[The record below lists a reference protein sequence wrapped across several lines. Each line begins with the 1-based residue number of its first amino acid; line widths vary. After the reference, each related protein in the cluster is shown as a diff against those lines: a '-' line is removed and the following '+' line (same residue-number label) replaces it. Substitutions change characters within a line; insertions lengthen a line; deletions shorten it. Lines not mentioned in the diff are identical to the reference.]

1 MTGLLGHLLTA
12 APGCSEPLP
21 AEEQTSGAS
30 PTDDATTTSSRP
42 APGSTGIDPPTGD
55 PTGLGTTGEG
65 SSEGSTGE
73 ASSSSADSGD
83 STTGDESPSVPQDS
97 TPPVF
102 TASVLGLDGAYDPE
116 SGQLGELLCTPVS
129 GGPDPYP
136 GCFRPFFHPE
146 APAAPED
153 LGAMTFIAQADA
165 DIHAAAGGF
174 VDEIEFITHDHLTHS
189 DLYLLRIRLGEDSAF
204 WHEYIQ
210 IKDLLVEV
218 GDPVEAGDVLGRP
231 GDYHDLEHAK
241 IGFGVVRHQEVF
253 ARLCPSRFA
262 DGLVLGQIEAAMAA
276 SNEAFG
282 SGWEAPCLEPALACV
297 SEPCDQPDSFVA
309 VGGDID
315 RGRRRYEN
323 QCAMCHGAQ
332 GEGDTA
338 DPILGCRNCTDQATL
353 ADFIDVQMPPAGAGC
368 SGQCAEDVA
377 AFILWEFRG

>member
-1 MTGLLGHLLTA
+1 MTGLLVHLLLA
-12 APGCSEPLP
+12 VSGCSEPP
-21 AEEQTSGAS
+21 PSQEQTTEDS
-30 PTDDATTTSSRP
+30 PTDDSTTTTPSP
-42 APGSTGIDPPTGD
+42 GPGSTGIDPSTAESTGSSS
-55 PTGLGTTGEG
+55 T
-65 SSEGSTGE
+65 SEGSTNE
-73 ASSSSADSGD
+73 ASSSSADSGE
-83 STTGDESPSVPQDS
+83 SSTGDEPSSVPQDN

-102 TASVLGLDGAYDPE
+102 MTSIIGLDGAYDPE
-116 SGQLGELLCTPVS
+116 SGQLGELLCTTVS
-129 GGPDPYP
+129 GGPEPYP
-136 GCFRPFFHPE
+136 GCFRPFAHPE

-153 LGAMTFIAQADA
+153 LGAITFIAQADA
-165 DIHAAAGGF
+165 EIHAAAGGF
-174 VDEIEFITHDHLTHS
+174 VDQIEFITHDHLTHS
-189 DLYLLRIRLGEDSAF
+189 NLYLLRIRLGEDSAF

-218 GDPVEAGDVLGRP
+218 GDPIEAGDVLGRP

-253 ARLCPSRFA
+253 ARLCPTRFA
-262 DGLVLGQIEAAMAA
+262 DDPVLEQIEAAMAA

-297 SEPCDQPDSFVA
+297 SEPCDQPASFVP

-315 RGRRRYEN
+315 RGRRRYES

-332 GEGDTA
+332 GEGDIA
-338 DPILGCRNCTDQATL
+338 DPILGCRSCVDQTTL
-353 ADFIDVQMPPAGAGC
+353 AAFIDAHMPPTGASC